1 MKKFKEGNAVK
12 ILKITQGYGG
22 KFKVGDTG
30 VVDRFQHGD
39 SFHLVLVGDT
49 CSKNCDDF
57 WHDVNNIELAEDTSK
72 PVTVTHEGN
81 VYQIG
86 QCYLFSMNQLHW
98 TYASLTDIDG
108 GYDKVFCTPEKEWL
122 YIKEVPASEN
132 MGTITPAPIELID
145 GNAYMFDYDNQGNI
159 SGVYDSESEK
169 FYFTKGRHVSVSNCM
184 LIRPMTVA
192 ESK

>member
-1 MKKFKEGNAVK
+1 MRIKSKSQDELEREDIKRMLDNVSFPCPRMDLLHG
-12 ILKITQGYGG
+12 ILLQ
-22 KFKVGDTG
+22 
-30 VVDRFQHGD
+30 FQRAWLIAPSMTPPPH
-39 SFHLVLVGDT
+39 
-49 CSKNCDDF
+49 
-57 WHDVNNIELAEDTSK
+57 VNQRCTMTPMENKMSEIK
-72 PVTVTHEGN
+72 TVTHEGQ

-86 QCYLFSMNQLHW
+86 KDYLFSMSQLHW

-108 GYDKVFCTPEKEWL
+108 GYDKVFCTSQEEWL

-159 SGVYDSESEK
+159 SGVYDSESER